1 VDNKSDI
8 ALIKN
13 MVLHGQSKHI
23 EVKYHLVRES
33 AENGRIKV
41 EFIKNEEQL
50 DGILTKPLGRVKI
63 LELRTNIGLINVD
76 GHNKT

>member
-1 VDNKSDI
+1 
-8 ALIKN
+8 